1 LLAGKAK
8 QGRLTI
14 NHNNKQRGK
23 KMNMNQCAHRR
34 GDLYKEI
41 KRLQVIAIALGALT
55 LITTASTVSLIVW
68 AESSIVM
75 TRR

>member
-1 LLAGKAK
+1 
-8 QGRLTI
+8 
-14 NHNNKQRGK
+14 
-23 KMNMNQCAHRR
+23 MNMNQCAHKK

-68 AESSIVM
+68 AESSIV